1 MTALIFLTQNVN
13 IKVLPSVPFLFSLVN
28 YITPWEH
35 LSMQK
40 YHTVR
45 TVASFWV
52 AIFSCQ
58 LVPYSA
64 INHTCHLNFQTT
76 FQTPRFL
83 PRISWFSQSTLKTT
97 LPSPPSLS
105 TSINWQLCAISL
117 QHIILIFLFPN
128 FCHPSSTVHYLLPK
142 LLEIAFMALPVSRLC
157 CVQSTLKVGLENTP
171 AKTSRVV

>member
-83 PRISWFSQSTLKTT
+83 PRISWFSQSTLKMT
-97 LPSPPSLS
+97 PASPPSLS
-105 TSINWQLCAISL
+105 TSISWQLCAISL

-128 FCHPSSTVHYLLPK
+128 CCHSSSTVHYLLPK
-142 LLEIAFMALPVSRLC
+142 LLEIAF
-157 CVQSTLKVGLENTP
+157 
-171 AKTSRVV
+171 

>member
-1 MTALIFLTQNVN
+1 MSWTPLPKLLKFSSSCFGYKFSMAALILLIQNVN
-13 IKVLPSVPFLFSLVN
+13 INILPSVYFLFSLVN
-28 YITPWEH
+28 YITACEH

-58 LVPYSA
+58 LNPYSA

-83 PRISWFSQSTLKTT
+83 PRISWFSQSTLTT
-97 LPSPPSLS
+97 TPPSPPSLS
-105 TSINWQLCAISL
+105 TSISWQLCAISL

-128 FCHPSSTVHYLLPK
+128 CCHPSGTVHYLLPK
-142 LLEIAFMALPVSRLC
+142 LLEIAF
-157 CVQSTLKVGLENTP
+157 
-171 AKTSRVV
+171 